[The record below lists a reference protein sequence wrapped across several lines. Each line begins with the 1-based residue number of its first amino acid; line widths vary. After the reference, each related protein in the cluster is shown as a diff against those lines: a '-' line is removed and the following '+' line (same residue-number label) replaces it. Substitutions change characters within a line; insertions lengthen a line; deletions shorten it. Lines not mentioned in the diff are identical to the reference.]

1 MTEPAP
7 FSLHGVPLDGKEGSA
22 HLRDAADP
30 KVLLNNVS
38 DLPANTF
45 EPNVAIGF
53 HKRLPGYAPTPVF
66 SVPGLAERLGIGAV
80 LINDESERLGLPA
93 FKMLGASWA
102 SYRAVVAHTG
112 IDPDAWSTVEDLA
125 ALLEPHL
132 PLTLATATDGNHG
145 RAVARFARLIGF
157 GARIWVPAGTVDARI
172 AAIESEGAT
181 VTVTYGSYDDAVAE
195 AALAADKTTLVI
207 SDTSWPG
214 YEIVPQWVID
224 GYSTMM
230 SEIEDDTASHGLPMP
245 TVIVAPMGV
254 GALAAAIV
262 LHYADHDPRPVIIGA
277 EPTHAACVMAALE
290 AGEVVTLP
298 GPHDTTMVG
307 LSCGTASPIAFPT
320 IRAGLAAAVSFDDDW
335 AEEAMRL
342 LAAEGIVAGETGA
355 AALATL
361 LALADRRPDLSDELN
376 LGPQDVALVIVT
388 EGATDPINYR
398 SIVGI
403 DPKEV
408 GA

>member
-1 MTEPAP
+1 MTEAA
-7 FSLHGVPLDGKEGSA
+7 SVSIHDTEESVL
-22 HLRDAADP
+22 LRRAADP
-30 KVLLNNVS
+30 KVFMNSVS
-38 DLPANTF
+38 ELPPNTF
-45 EPNVAIGF
+45 EPNVALAF

-66 SVPGLAERLGIGAV
+66 SVPGLADRLGIGAV

-112 IDPDAWSTVEDLA
+112 IDPDAWSSVEDLA

-195 AALAADKTTLVI
+195 AALAADDTTLVI

-230 SEIEDDTASHGLPMP
+230 SEIEDDTSSHGLPTP

-262 LHYADHDPRPVIIGA
+262 LHYVDHDPRPVIIGA
-277 EPTHAACVMAALE
+277 EPTNAACVMAALE

-320 IRAGLAAAVSFDDDW
+320 IRAGLSAAVSFDDDW

-342 LAAEGIVAGETGA
+342 LAAQGIVAGETGA
-355 AALATL
+355 AAFATL
-361 LALADRRPDLSDELN
+361 LALVDRRPDLRGEFN
-376 LGPQDVALVIVT
+376 LGPHDVALVIVT